1 MTVKLTADD
10 IADLHDAH
18 AAALLRYLA
27 RRTLEPEVAVD
38 LMAETF
44 ARAITQRHRFRG
56 SSHEEA
62 VAWLYAIARNQLADF
77 HRRGHVERAA
87 MARLGM
93 QRRALDE
100 DEHDRIEA
108 LIDLRRVQEE
118 VAAALRQLPH
128 AQQEI
133 VRLRVPEERS
143 YAELA
148 ALIGITEENAR
159 ARSSRALRAL
169 RDTPTF
175 QRIRER
181 LNHG

>member
-1 MTVKLTADD
+1 
-10 IADLHDAH
+10 
-18 AAALLRYLA
+18 
-27 RRTLEPEVAVD
+27 
-38 LMAETF
+38 
-44 ARAITQRHRFRG
+44 
-56 SSHEEA
+56 
-62 VAWLYAIARNQLADF
+62 
-77 HRRGHVERAA
+77 

-108 LIDLRRVQEE
+108 LIDLRHVQEE

-133 VRLRVPEERS
+133 VRLRVLEERS